1 MWHGGTVLGS
11 ARLGSARLGS
21 ARLGSARLDRIRAKK
36 SERNGECGGP
46 AAYAVEAGMGGRGQE
61 SPRGGRVP
69 TWVAISLYDMPGR
82 FFSFWTMMSRMCS
95 SVMPDVLAA
104 RT

>member
-1 MWHGGTVLGS
+1 MRR
-11 ARLGSARLGS
+11 ARG
-21 ARLGSARLDRIRAKK
+21 I
-36 SERNGECGGP
+36 CGGEKGLGMG
-46 AAYAVEAGMGGRGQE
+46 AGTGAGMGSRGQE